1 MVSCLILHLF
11 SGRSLLGFSP
21 TSPNLVICAGS
32 PDIPDIISEDSPQF
46 LENKCYPNIGSS
58 VELSLE
64 NGINGSEIEDT
75 QRTPAVNFSSTLCQ
89 TVKDISPQ
97 TSFELH
103 PPPTTEDMSAKDS
116 LQVLSIDA
124 GKF

>member
-11 SGRSLLGFSP
+11 SGRSLLGFSL
-21 TSPNLVICAGS
+21 TSPDLVICAGS
-32 PDIPDIISEDSPQF
+32 PDIPNISYEDSPQF
-46 LENKCYPNIGSS
+46 LENKCHPIIGSS

-75 QRTPAVNFSSTLCQ
+75 QRTPAVNSSSTLCQ

-103 PPPTTEDMSAKDS
+103 PLPMTEDMSAKDS
-116 LQVLSIDA
+116 LPVLSVNA